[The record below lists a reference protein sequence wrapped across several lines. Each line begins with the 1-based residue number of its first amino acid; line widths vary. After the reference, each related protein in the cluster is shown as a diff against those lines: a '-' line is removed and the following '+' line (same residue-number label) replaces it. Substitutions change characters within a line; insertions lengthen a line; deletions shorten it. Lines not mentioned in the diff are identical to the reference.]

1 MKVENVAEIV
11 NSLSEQFL
19 GKTAVEG
26 VDLSNVVDLGREILT
41 LTEKD
46 YENFMRTLVDHIG
59 KVVFVNRPYSG
70 SVPSVLMD
78 SWEYGAILQ
87 KITAE
92 TPKAVENQSWN
103 LQNGTTYNQDIF
115 YKPVVSSK
123 FFSDRASYEV
133 PISIATTQVKSAFS
147 DATQLNAFFSM
158 IYNAIDRGMS
168 INSNTLIKGT
178 IANMIGVT
186 LHSLYPDA
194 DYTTKSYPR
203 AVNLLKLY
211 KDRFTATLTAD
222 KCLTDPDFIRYASFI
237 ISIYTDRLAEMSS
250 LFNGGGKDRFTPRD
264 KLHVVLLSDFAK
276 ASEVFLQSGTY
287 HKELVKFPNYETI
300 PVWQG
305 SGTDYSFDSA
315 SEVHVNVKDG
325 AGTAE
330 VTASGI
336 LGVMFD
342 HDALGVTNYN
352 RRVTTHYNAKAEFT
366 NNYYKMDAGYFNDFN
381 ENFVVFFV
389 A

>member
-19 GKTAVEG
+19 GETAVVS
-26 VDLSNVVDLGREILT
+26 VDLSNVVDVGREILT
-41 LTEKD
+41 LGEKD
-46 YENFMRTLVDHIG
+46 YENFMGTLVDHIG

-92 TPKAVENQSWN
+92 TPKAEENQSWN

-123 FFSDRASYEV
+123 FFSDRTSYEV
-133 PISIATTQVKSAFS
+133 PISIATMQVKSAFS

-178 IANMIGVT
+178 IANMIGMT
-186 LHSLYPDA
+186 LHELYPEA
-194 DYTTKSYPR
+194 NYSANSHPR

-211 KDRFTATLTAD
+211 NDRFTTTLTAD
-222 KCLTDPDFIRYASFI
+222 KCLTDPEFIRYASFI
-237 ISIYTDRLAEMSS
+237 ISIYTDRLAEMST

-287 HKELVKFPNYETI
+287 HNELVKFPNYETI

-305 SGTDYSFDSA
+305 SGTDYSFASA

-325 AGTAE
+325 EGTAE

-352 RRVTTHYNAKAEFT
+352 RRVTSHYNAKAEFT

>member
-11 NSLSEQFL
+11 NSLSQQFL
-19 GKTAVEG
+19 GETAVVN
-26 VDLSNVVDLGREILT
+26 VDLSNVVDVGREILT
-41 LTEKD
+41 LGEKD
-46 YENFMRTLVDHIG
+46 YENFMGTLVDHIG

-123 FFSDRASYEV
+123 FFSDRTSYEV
-133 PISIATTQVKSAFS
+133 PISIATMQVKSAFS

-178 IANMIGVT
+178 IANMIGMT
-186 LHSLYPDA
+186 LHELYPTA
-194 DYTTKSYPR
+194 GYSANSYPR

-211 KDRFTATLTAD
+211 NDRFGTTLTAE
-222 KCLTDPDFIRYASFI
+222 KCLTDQDFIRYASFI
-237 ISIYTDRLAEMSS
+237 ISIYTDRLAEMST

-287 HKELVKFPNYETI
+287 HNELVKFPNYETI

-305 SGTDYSFDSA
+305 SGTDYSFASA

-325 AGTAE
+325 EGTAE

-352 RRVTTHYNAKAEFT
+352 RRVTSHYNAKAEFT